1 LHNAAKYSGANR
13 FWVELCG
20 AGNEVR
26 LEAKDAGIGF
36 HVNEAHRIG
45 GGLGLVSMQERVRAV
60 NGRFYLESKP
70 GAGTKI
76 IASVPVAAGNSAGEG
91 LSDDTANIAGQ
102 RDKNLSSPNLL
113 SVEIMPY
120 HKCAP
125 FLRLFA

>member
-1 LHNAAKYSGANR
+1 M
-13 FWVELCG
+13 ELCD

-26 LEAKDAGIGF
+26 LEVKDAGIGF
-36 HVNEAHRIG
+36 DVKEAHRIG

-91 LSDDTANIAGQ
+91 LSDDPANIAGQ
-102 RDKNLSSPNLL
+102 RDKNLSSPNL
-113 SVEIMPY
+113 
-120 HKCAP
+120 
-125 FLRLFA
+125 